1 MVLPGNNGS
10 LRLLHVKERGMIFPT
25 GECRVRY
32 RGSEGLECA
41 LAGRPRR
48 ALKKILQES
57 DVPPWIRART
67 PLIYINNQLAWIA
80 GVGVCEGF
88 QSDNGVNGW
97 AVNWQMPVVEAPEH

>member
-1 MVLPGNNGS
+1 
-10 LRLLHVKERGMIFPT
+10 
-25 GECRVRY
+25 
-32 RGSEGLECA
+32 
-41 LAGRPRR
+41 
-48 ALKKILQES
+48 
-57 DVPPWIRART
+57 VPPWIRART